1 MNIKNFLGGIVV
13 SFILLVVNATAGTVQ
28 ENLERRINNLPAQTT
43 LLNNYRISK
52 LIKAIVNVTSNEDR
66 FKCEEVSYIKN
77 SAKFKTSYDADGR
90 PCRIYDLS
98 FPTLLGS
105 GKSIKRLASIPL
117 KKYEPEVYDKWLDG
131 DFEYVTNKTQEY
143 INSFTPATYRSSWV
157 ARLPFKNSV
166 TKNKSGYVKSF
177 YLSDIKLRR
186 FAFTRDQKRQLNELF
201 ATQKGNASL
210 AKLQQFVDHPEKLLG
225 KIKLNWND
233 LKKVYEVFLEFDFL
247 PLRGPV
253 ALVDYNAQYKFMVER
268 MIRSTMQKAFLFI
281 TNRVTSGNVNRLIS
295 LGINESFGF
304 LDMAYMYHLNQLENT
319 LRLNLEAVVPTEV
332 SKADID
338 KGMNILFASQESI
351 LTQYIMGL
359 ATGQPVDIDR
369 LDVMGKAARYTAEK
383 NRRNTM
389 RTLYSNLTIKKKCQ
403 MKVVSRYFG
412 ECINESNDRFLYSLL
427 ASHKVLIWDLGATKL
442 HNYQSPGRIALM
454 RKSAYLLSSALNIF
468 RISFVPSF
476 ITDQLV
482 SILKDYSLN
491 GVLEEGVMLNEL
503 TERRRIGESSDE
515 DEYHIKWLFKQN
527 FNPFLAKSLE
537 MENRLIESAS
547 H

>member
-1 MNIKNFLGGIVV
+1 MSIRKFLGGVAV
-13 SFILLVVNATAGTVQ
+13 SFILLSVNATAGTIEQ
-28 ENLERRINNLPAQTT
+28 NLERRINSLPSQTT
-43 LLNNYRISK
+43 LLNNYRVSA
-52 LIKAIVNVTSNEDR
+52 LIKAIVNVASNDDS
-66 FKCEEVSYIKN
+66 FKCEEVSFVKN
-77 SAKFKTSYDADGR
+77 SAKFKTSYDADGK

-98 FPTLLGS
+98 FPTLLGT
-105 GKSIKRLASIPL
+105 GKTVKHLASIPL
-117 KKYEPEVYDKWLDG
+117 KKYEPVVYDKWLDG
-131 DFEYVTNKTQEY
+131 DFEYVTNKTQDY
-143 INSFTPATYRSSWV
+143 INSFTPNTYRNSWV
-157 ARLPFKNSV
+157 ARLPFKKSMN
-166 TKNKSGYVKSF
+166 KNKSGYVKSF
-177 YLSDIKLRR
+177 YLSDIQLRR
-186 FAFTRDQKRQLNELF
+186 FAFTADQKRQLNELF
-201 ATQKGNASL
+201 ASQKGNASL
-210 AKLQQFVDHPEKLLG
+210 DKMQEFVENPEAFLG

-268 MIRSTMQKAFLFI
+268 MIRSTVQKALLFI
-281 TNRVTSGNVNRLIS
+281 TKPIPNKNVSRLIT
-295 LGINESFGF
+295 LAINESFGF

-332 SKADID
+332 SKSDID

-359 ATGQPVDIDR
+359 ATGQPVDLDR

-383 NRRNTM
+383 TRRNTM
-389 RTLYSNLTIKKKCQ
+389 RTLFSNLTIKKKCE

-468 RISFVPSF
+468 RITLVPAF